1 MITHVHWLF
10 VESSD
15 GPYLYV
21 CMVVVILKAN
31 DLESL
36 VLGELFEVLKSR
48 WSLRVAIECD
58 WWKRFKE
65 IKFKSKME
73 IRRVL
78 G

>member
-36 VLGELFEVLKSR
+36 VLGELFKILEN
-48 WSLRVAIECD
+48 E
-58 WWKRFKE
+58 
-65 IKFKSKME
+65 
-73 IRRVL
+73 
-78 G
+78 